1 MEVNYKEK
9 LELALNA
16 INAAIGELYEVDGME
31 RYCEELNVIAV
42 QVEDELYEL
51 DSVEGKE

>member
-42 QVEDELYEL
+42 QVESELEEL
-51 DSVEGKE
+51 ESLEGKE

>member
-1 MEVNYKEK
+1 MERTIDK

-16 INAAIGELYEVDGME
+16 INAAIGELADVDGME
-31 RYCEELNVIAV
+31 RYCEELNIIAV

-51 DSVEGKE
+51 DSLESKE